1 MRYINHIFQIYRSCF
16 DSQEIQIHD
25 VFNWANI
32 EGKKLGYDYLTIACI
47 DHVNTEPEFSELL
60 SSYPIEW
67 LSWYQERNFAS
78 IDPAIRKASAS
89 IAPAAWDTERDD
101 RRSPVFGDALL
112 AHIRFG
118 ITAIKQRS
126 ASTKSLISLSSSKN
140 IAPTLSHHQSSLI
153 LIEFLMSVLILS
165 IGAIGQAPENEN
177 KFGLTL
183 RELDILKWT
192 ADGVSSRKIGDVVG
206 ISENT
211 VNFHIKN
218 ILLKMDCS
226 NKTMAACKAIRL
238 GIV

>member
-1 MRYINHIFQIYRSCF
+1 
-16 DSQEIQIHD
+16 
-25 VFNWANI
+25 
-32 EGKKLGYDYLTIACI
+32 
-47 DHVNTEPEFSELL
+47 
-60 SSYPIEW
+60 
-67 LSWYQERNFAS
+67 
-78 IDPAIRKASAS
+78 
-89 IAPAAWDTERDD
+89 
-101 RRSPVFGDALL
+101 
-112 AHIRFG
+112 
-118 ITAIKQRS
+118 
-126 ASTKSLISLSSSKN
+126 
-140 IAPTLSHHQSSLI
+140 
-153 LIEFLMSVLILS
+153 MSVLILS